1 MFAAL
6 YIPDFPVEAV
16 IRRNDGM
23 NGRGIALREQPVA
36 VLEGKPP
43 LEKVVAAN
51 ERARALGIEPGI
63 TRLEA
68 ESYGVVKLLPRS
80 PAQEAATYA
89 ALLDAACAFSPR
101 VEATAA
107 DTVVLDLAG
116 LEALFG
122 PPAKLAR
129 DLARRAS
136 ELGIEAHVA
145 VAANPDAAVYA
156 ARGFA
161 GVTIIPPDQTAE
173 RLGLLPIEILAP
185 EAEAPEDLDGAKP
198 VERFTEIMQRWG
210 LRTLRPFAALPS
222 VAVVERLGQ
231 RGLLLQRLARGEW
244 SRTLVPFEP
253 SAVFEETCEL
263 EYPVENLEPL
273 AFLLNRML
281 EQLCARLKARSLATN
296 ELRLTCELDASVNE
310 EDLSPRRHGGHGE
323 NANEE
328 EQEEKG
334 RRVSP
339 CAPCLRGEKGFARTL
354 KLPVPMQDARVLL
367 KLLQL
372 DLAAH
377 PPGAPVEKLA
387 LRAEPV
393 KPRATQDGFFV
404 PVAPEP
410 ERLELLLAR
419 VAAIVGEQNV
429 GAAEVLDS
437 HRPDAHRMKKF
448 QVSSFDYPERSTGNR
463 KPGTGNARSARL
475 ALRLFR
481 PPLRARVEVQGG
493 KPVRVSF
500 LENVRVE
507 VTACAGPWRTSG
519 EWWTNDGWQRDE
531 WDVAL
536 KTKAGAALY
545 RLYRDVNSG
554 DWFVYGSY
562 D

>member
-6 YIPDFPVEAV
+6 YIPALPVEAV
-16 IRRNDGM
+16 VRAQP
-23 NGRGIALREQPVA
+23 ALREQAVA

-43 LEKVVAAN
+43 LDKVIAAN
-51 ERARALGIEPGI
+51 EGAGALGIEPGM

-68 ESYGVVKLLPRS
+68 ESYGAVKLLPRS
-80 PAQEAATYA
+80 PAQESATHA

-101 VEATAA
+101 VESTAA

-122 PPAKLAR
+122 PPSKIGR
-129 DLARRAS
+129 DLARRAC

-145 VAANPDAAVYA
+145 VAANPDAAIYA

-161 GVTIIPPDQTAE
+161 GVTIIAAGETAD
-173 RLGLLPIEILAP
+173 RLGLLPIEVLAP
-185 EAEAPEDLDGAKP
+185 EAERPQEFDGAQP
-198 VERFTEIMQRWG
+198 VARFAEVMQRWG

-244 SRTLVPFEP
+244 TRTLLPFEP
-253 SAVFEETCEL
+253 PLVFEEMVEL

-296 ELRLTCELDASVNE
+296 EVRLVCALDAVEDPENPPQRHRGTEKNEKKENQDLDPSVSLRLC
-310 EDLSPRRHGGHGE
+310 GE
-323 NANEE
+323 
-328 EQEEKG
+328 
-334 RRVSP
+334 SSY
-339 CAPCLRGEKGFARTL
+339 ARTL
-354 KLPVPMQDARVLL
+354 KLPVPMQDAKILL

-377 PPGAPVEKLA
+377 PPGAPIKQLA

-410 ERLELLLAR
+410 EKLELLLAR
-419 VAAIVGEQNV
+419 VAAIVGEENV

-437 HRPDAHRMKKF
+437 HRPDAHRMKRF
-448 QVSSFDYPERSTGNR
+448 RVASSELRAGARAEPATRNTQLAT
-463 KPGTGNARSARL
+463 PNAARL

-481 PPLRARVEVQGG
+481 PPLRARVETMAG
-493 KPVRVSF
+493 KPARVSF
-500 LENVRVE
+500 LENVFLENRRAE
-507 VTACAGPWRTSG
+507 VIECAGPWRTSG

-531 WDVAL
+531 WDVSIRT
-536 KTKAGAALY
+536 KTGSALY
-545 RLYRDVNSG
+545 RMYRDIASG
-554 DWFVYGSY
+554 EWFVYGSY

>member
-6 YIPDFPVEAV
+6 YIPDLPVEAIV
-16 IRRNDGM
+16 RAQP
-23 NGRGIALREQPVA
+23 ALREHAVA
-36 VLEGKPP
+36 VLAGKPP
-43 LEKVVAAN
+43 LEKVMAAN
-51 ERARALGIEPGI
+51 ERARSLGIAPGM

-68 ESYGVVKLLPRS
+68 ESYRGGTEKGAEGGAENVRLLSRS

-122 PPAKLAR
+122 PPAKLGR

-136 ELGIEAHVA
+136 GLGVEAHVA

-161 GVTIIPPDQTAE
+161 GVTVIPPDQTAD
-173 RLGLLPIEILAP
+173 RLGLLPVEILAP
-185 EAEAPEDLDGAKP
+185 EAERPSDFDGAQP
-198 VERFTEIMQRWG
+198 VQRFAEVMERWG
-210 LRTLRPFAALPS
+210 MRTLRSFAALPS

-244 SRTLVPFEP
+244 TRTLVPFEP
-253 SAVFEETCEL
+253 PLVFEETCEL

-273 AFLLNRML
+273 AFLLHRML
-281 EQLCARLKARSLATN
+281 EQLCGRLKARSLATN
-296 ELRLTCELDASVNE
+296 ELRLTCELEPMTNAECRMSNE
-310 EDLSPRRHGGHGE
+310 SSSGDIRHSSFDNRH
-323 NANEE
+323 
-328 EQEEKG
+328 
-334 RRVSP
+334 
-339 CAPCLRGEKGFARTL
+339 CRTL
-354 KLPVPMQDARVLL
+354 RLPVPMQDPRVLL

-377 PPGAPVEKLA
+377 PPGAPVAKLA
-387 LRAEPV
+387 LRAGPV
-393 KPRATQDGFFV
+393 QPRATQEGFFV

-410 ERLELLLAR
+410 EKLELLLAR
-419 VAAIVGEQNV
+419 VAAIVGAPNI
-429 GAAEVLDS
+429 GAPEVLDS
-437 HRPDAHRMKKF
+437 HRPDAHRIRKF
-448 QVSSFDYPERSTGNR
+448 QVSSFESQKRGSRNLKLETRNSS
-463 KPGTGNARSARL
+463 AARL

-481 PPLRARVEVQGG
+481 PPLRARVEMQGA

-500 LENVRVE
+500 LEHARAE

-531 WDVAL
+531 WDVSL
-536 KTKAGAALY
+536 KTGFSKTTPGPALY
-545 RLYRDVNSG
+545 RMYRDVTTG
-554 DWFVYGSY
+554 DWFVYGAY